1 MSAPVVLTLDLGT
14 TAIKAGLW
22 LGGDLVGPTRAAL
35 STTHPAPAHAEQD
48 PESWWDAVVDAG
60 AALRALAPDA
70 YARVATVACSAARET
85 FAPFDGA
92 LAPLG
97 PGILWSD
104 HRATGE
110 VAGLGDPAAFR
121 HSTGV
126 VLSPGCARAKV
137 AWLQRHEPDRF
148 ASARWVLAPRDL
160 VVARLTGT
168 VVTDPSLASRTGWYS
183 LAGDALGDA
192 PLRARLPEVVP
203 SVRVLAIADTPWSAA
218 LALER
223 SATVVVGAGD
233 RACEALGTGAAPGRP
248 MVSWGTT
255 ANVSVPHPGPVA
267 ALPSVAQVSRTD
279 DGFLV
284 EAGLAAAGSAFD
296 WLAALTGRSVDEL
309 WNAAATVAPG
319 ADGVGAHPWLAGAR
333 APHWR
338 ADATA
343 AFTGLRPH
351 HSPAELARA
360 LVEGIAYDVTR
371 CLELVDPGGTE
382 LVVTGGGA
390 ANPTWQ
396 GILGAVSARTVVAR
410 RHLEAASVGARLL
423 AGARRR
429 RDHRAGRVESRGE
442 PHIPRTRSD
451 PRLRPG
457 SRRCRP
463 ARGRVA
469 R

>member
-1 MSAPVVLTLDLGT
+1 M
-14 TAIKAGLW
+14 
-22 LGGDLVGPTRAAL
+22 
-35 STTHPAPAHAEQD
+35 
-48 PESWWDAVVDAG
+48 
-60 AALRALAPDA
+60 
-70 YARVATVACSAARET
+70 
-85 FAPFDGA
+85 
-92 LAPLG
+92 
-97 PGILWSD
+97 
-104 HRATGE
+104 
-110 VAGLGDPAAFR
+110 
-121 HSTGV
+121 
-126 VLSPGCARAKV
+126 
-137 AWLQRHEPDRF
+137 
-148 ASARWVLAPRDL
+148 
-160 VVARLTGT
+160 
-168 VVTDPSLASRTGWYS
+168 
-183 LAGDALGDA
+183 
-192 PLRARLPEVVP
+192 
-203 SVRVLAIADTPWSAA
+203 
-218 LALER
+218 
-223 SATVVVGAGD
+223 VGAGD
-233 RACEALGTGAAPGRP
+233 HACEALGTGAAPGRP

-396 GILGAVSARTVVAR
+396 GILGAVSARTVVTR

-423 AGARRR
+423 AARAAGETTELDAWNPVASRTSPEP
-429 RDHRAGRVESRGE
+429 DPTRAYARA
-442 PHIPRTRSD
+442 
-451 PRLRPG
+451 RPDAD
-457 SRRCRP
+457 R
-463 ARGRVA
+463 RVA
-469 R
+469 ALLGDAFASEESP